1 MLPVVRYDASGIDAR
16 SGGYELVLTTC
27 WPFDA
32 VAQGPLR
39 YVVHAT
45 LSDGPADVAALGR

>member
-1 MLPVVRYDASGIDAR
+1 MVRYDDSGLDPH

-32 VAQGPLR
+32 VTQGLLR
-39 YVVHAT
+39 YVLHAA
-45 LSDGPADVAALGR
+45 LVDGQAVTALGR